1 MIGEQEDVYYYITVL
16 NENYEHPAMPE
27 GAEEGIVKGMYLLK
41 AADVRRPRATR
52 SSSWARAP
60 SCAR

>member
-1 MIGEQEDVYYYITVL
+1 M

-27 GAEEGIVKGMYLLK
+27 GAEEGIVKGMYLLAPAEGERQGRRACSCS
-41 AADVRRPRATR
+41 AA
-52 SSSWARAP
+52 AP